1 MSTWRDLNVTC
12 WRVPHVTARHDP
24 WWEGRSYLLCH
35 MKDDGDGVLSQ
46 LRWSPDHA
54 WNYPCYLSSLADK
67 KLTTLEIWDGSIF
80 LCRSQCEWLICRVDC
95 PPASCVLDM
104 DSLST
109 LYSGLLSQ
117 RCKTRHFPRVFFCF
131 CFSQDRRTGGV
142 SVVGGTWY
150 GYGRTAPLL
159 PVPPPRLLGFWS
171 GGWNLWHRWAVS
183 ALT

>member
-1 MSTWRDLNVTC
+1 MSTWLELNVTC
-12 WRVPHVTARHDP
+12 WRVPHVTSRHDP

-35 MKDDGDGVLSQ
+35 MKDDGGGVLSQ

-80 LCRSQCEWLICRVDC
+80 LCRSSASDWFVELIVLL
-95 PPASCVLDM
+95 PPACWTWT
-104 DSLST
+104 LST

-117 RCKTRHFPRVFFCF
+117 RCKTRHFPRLFP
-131 CFSQDRRTGGV
+131 CFSLDRRTGGV

-159 PVPPPRLLGFWS
+159 PVPPPRPLGFWS
-171 GGWNLWHRWAVS
+171 GGWNLWHCWAVS

>member
-1 MSTWRDLNVTC
+1 MSTWRDVNVTC

-35 MKDDGDGVLSQ
+35 MKDDGGGVLSQ

-80 LCRSQCEWLICRVDC
+80 LCRRQCDWLICRVDC

-104 DSLST
+104 DSL
-109 LYSGLLSQ
+109 YSLLRTSEPKVQ
-117 RCKTRHFPRVFFCF
+117 DQTFPPSFLLFLE
-131 CFSQDRRTGGV
+131 DRMSECGR
-142 SVVGGTWY
+142 WY
-150 GYGRTAPLL
+150 
-159 PVPPPRLLGFWS
+159 VIWI
-171 GGWNLWHRWAVS
+171 W
-183 ALT
+183 